1 MTEWTNFS
9 TALDDVISSEQVG
22 LFSTLVSTKTYD
34 KLDAKNFG
42 FLVEGV
48 RTGDAVVNM
57 ITNPSYNAIPN
68 VSGANCDITSCDFEP
83 DYEGGNWEIV
93 MAECRYPVCTR
104 SAPKKFMA
112 LYQKYKAIN
121 PGDSEYDFIIEQMSD
136 IISDILSNS
145 LVAKL
150 FLSNQ
155 DLTET
160 TINGVD
166 GWIEQW
172 KDGSGQTLEV
182 VNGFDTT
189 DGQAWYEA
197 IIAGLEKFETGTY
210 KALADQTAILI
221 DETGARAISNWLNSA
236 DNLKGVDCACYDPD
250 GVTTANRFSPSNLQ
264 IAGHKIVPVPYAEM
278 AMQFDELQNVY
289 GASDP
294 GGGVE
299 GEPDGTLIDPVFA
312 VITPLDNNLIGA
324 PADKELEMNES
335 FYDNKDRTY
344 YFDAGYQYGA
354 VVASGAYVLIT
365 EAGA

>member
-9 TALDDVISSEQVG
+9 AALNDVISSEQVG

-34 KLDAKNFG
+34 KLDAKDFG

-57 ITNPSYNAIPN
+57 ISNPSYNAIPN
-68 VSGANCDITSCDFEP
+68 VTGNDCDITACDFEA
-83 DYEGGNWEIV
+83 DYEGAVWELV

-104 SAPKKFMA
+104 KAPKKFMA

-150 FLSNQ
+150 FLSNK

-160 TINGVD
+160 TINGID

-172 KDGSGQTLEV
+172 KDGNGQTSEV

-197 IIAGLEKFETGTY
+197 IIAGLAKFETGPY
-210 KALADQTAILI
+210 KALTDQTAIII
-221 DETGARAISNWLNSA
+221 DEAGARAISNWLNSA

-264 IAGHKIVPVPYAEM
+264 IAGHKVVPVPYTDM
-278 AMQFDELQNVY
+278 AIQFDEL
-289 GASDP
+289 STT
-294 GGGVE
+294 
-299 GEPDGTLIDPVFA
+299 GTLNDPVFA

-324 PADKELEMNES
+324 PANKELEMNDS

-365 EAGA
+365 EAQA